1 MTQMQISRELFLKL
15 CRYHLLGEDS
25 EKLQREICE
34 GLEDKLNR
42 AVAREEYSKQ
52 ILERKR

>member
-1 MTQMQISRELFLKL
+1 MKQLQISQELFMKL
-15 CRYHLLGEDS
+15 CRFHLLEEDS
-25 EKLQREICE
+25 EKLRREICE